1 MKKRKIKIHT
11 VSLCSIIIT
20 VAVAVIF
27 IIISAWGHQQFRVLQ
42 EATDQY
48 IACSDAAKQLQEGSD
63 YLTEQARLYVMTG
76 EQKYMNL
83 YVKET
88 DVTKRREAAVEELKQ
103 YFDGTEMF
111 QSLQAALNS
120 SQELSKTEYYAMRL
134 VAEAMGS
141 EQILWPQ
148 GIQDAQLSDADEALS
163 PDEKMD
169 RAQQLLCGEQYQ
181 DAKTVIT
188 ENVSDCADNL
198 ITQTQNRQGRA
209 NSIFSDMYRKMEVG
223 IVVLV
228 LLMLIMCFMVRYL
241 IVGPLKRYNKSI
253 REGVIFPVVGAAE
266 LQNLAETYNQ
276 VYEENKEI
284 QKLIKHQAEH
294 DALTDILNRG
304 SFEKIHGIYE
314 KGENPY
320 ALILVDVDV
329 FKSVND
335 TYGHAVGD
343 KILKKVANLLKTTFR
358 SIDYVCRI
366 GGDEFSVIMVEMTS
380 DLQYTIQEKID
391 FINEQLAH
399 PDEEEGVPAITL
411 SVGVAFSDRK
421 DPGDSIFKDADKALY
436 YVKEHGRGGCSF
448 Y

>member
-1 MKKRKIKIHT
+1 MKKRKIKIQT
-11 VSLCSIIIT
+11 VSIWSIIIT
-20 VAVAVIF
+20 IAVAIFF
-27 IIISAWGHQQFRVLQ
+27 IIISAWGHQQFKVLQ
-42 EATDQY
+42 NTTDQY
-48 IACSDAAKQLQEGSD
+48 INCENAAKQLQDGSD

-88 DVTKRREAAVEELKQ
+88 DVTKRREKAVEDLHK
-103 YFDGTEMF
+103 YFDGTETF
-111 QSLQAALNS
+111 ESLKAALNS
-120 SQELSKTEYYAMRL
+120 SQELSQTEYYAMRL
-134 VAEAMGS
+134 AAEASGTEKM
-141 EQILWPQ
+141 LWPQ
-148 GIQDAQLSDADEALS
+148 EVQDAELSAEDSALS
-163 PDEKMD
+163 AEDKMR
-169 RAQQLLCGEQYQ
+169 RAQDLLCGEQYQ
-181 DAKTVIT
+181 DAKTVIID
-188 ENVSDCADNL
+188 NVNDCMNSL
-198 ITQTQNRQGRA
+198 ISQTQNRQGRA

-223 IVVLV
+223 IILLVVLM
-228 LLMLIMCFMVRYL
+228 LLMSFMVRKL
-241 IVGPLKRYNKSI
+241 IVGPLKYYNKSI
-253 REGVIFPVVGAAE
+253 RQGEIFPVVGAAE
-266 LQNLAETYNQ
+266 LQMLAETYNQ
-276 VYEENKEI
+276 VYNENQEI

-294 DALTDILNRG
+294 DALTNILNRG

-314 KGENPY
+314 KGESPY

-335 TYGHAVGD
+335 NYGHAVGD
-343 KILKKVANLLKTTFR
+343 KILKKVADLLKTTFR
-358 SIDYVCRI
+358 SIDYICRI

-399 PDEEEGVPAITL
+399 PNPEEGVPAVSL

-421 DPGDSIFKDADKALY
+421 NPGDSIFKDADKALY